1 MALDKSSL
9 ATALIAAA
17 QTQDDA
23 GKAVWTAIASAI
35 DAYVKTA
42 TVNVTLNT
50 GTLAAGVMSGP
61 STAVVTGTATGSLS

>member
-35 DAYVKTA
+35 DTYIKTA
-42 TVNVTLNT
+42 TVSVTLNG
-50 GTLAAGVMSGP
+50 GTLATGVMSGP
-61 STAVVTGTATGSLS
+61 STAPVTGTGTGTIS